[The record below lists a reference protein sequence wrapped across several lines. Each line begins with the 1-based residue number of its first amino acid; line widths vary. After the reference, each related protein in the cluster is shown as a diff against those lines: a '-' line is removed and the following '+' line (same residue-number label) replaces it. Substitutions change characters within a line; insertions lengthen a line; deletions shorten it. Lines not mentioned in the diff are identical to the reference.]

1 MRRYRDQLQVIRTL
15 SVQISNWVTCLTL
28 ASSLWLTNSA
38 PLFYRVVI
46 VLHTPQPKG
55 FNLTAFIDLKL
66 PPPGK
71 SVLKFVTVLQVF
83 SLANPR
89 DWPRQGGRNITNIY
103 NEQKCGF
110 ESSTS
115 GSSIRLVTS
124 LFVCYLPVLA
134 DCLLKV
140 QVNQLLTYPATYDS
154 TASLSSLFSPS
165 LICTYILLSPFN
177 LQILEQF
184 LQIYP

>member
-1 MRRYRDQLQVIRTL
+1 M
-15 SVQISNWVTCLTL
+15 
-28 ASSLWLTNSA
+28 
-38 PLFYRVVI
+38 
-46 VLHTPQPKG
+46 
-55 FNLTAFIDLKL
+55 
-66 PPPGK
+66 
-71 SVLKFVTVLQVF
+71 
-83 SLANPR
+83 
-89 DWPRQGGRNITNIY
+89 TNIY

-165 LICTYILLSPFN
+165 LICTYILLSSFK